1 MSICSCL
8 LPCNIAYHGIP
19 NEVLAPVQVDNAGCL
34 LGGNYKAP
42 MVIIPKKIS
51 QVWSL
56 IIIGTEFD
64 LFGASVRKLCSLCG
78 SKLTWKRNF
87 SISRNFASKMA
98 RTFFFRQT
106 LLFYEN
112 LVNWSFIHLD
122 AFLHD
127 FFFRRPQWAC
137 KWKHNFFLKKKKQKR
152 NKKKRW
158 IRCA

>member
-1 MSICSCL
+1 MGKAWVFIQIMSICSCL

-87 SISRNFASKMA
+87 FNFTKFSSKMA
-98 RTFFFRQT
+98 RAFFFQANPFILRKSRQ
-106 LLFYEN
+106 LI
-112 LVNWSFIHLD
+112 IHPPWR
-122 AFLHD
+122 FFTR

-137 KWKHNFFLKKKKQKR
+137 KWKHNLKKKIAKT
-152 NKKKRW
+152 
-158 IRCA
+158 